1 MDKVCV
7 CVCVTLA
14 MNVLPEVEVQGCVCS
29 SLIDR
34 RQERLR
40 RWRS

>member
-14 MNVLPEVEVQGCVCS
+14 MNVLPEVEVQGCVCP
-29 SLIDR
+29 LIDR